1 VVTGTTARAAG
12 QRPAA
17 PFGRRGENMAAL
29 LGLLRTDGPWSR
41 TRLAEMSGLS
51 RATVAS
57 VVDDLASRGLVVL
70 GDRRADGSP
79 GRPGQSVALD
89 GQRLWGLGLQVGG
102 RHVAAVAL
110 DLSGRTVFDRRTAI
124 PEGADNWRGVVE
136 HLAGS
141 VEAARESADEHGAQL
156 LGARIAVP
164 GLVDAAHDLV
174 VTAPN
179 LGWQN
184 LAVADEVTGLLS
196 GPLPVRVANDANLTA
211 VAEHAYGTVA
221 GTPDL
226 VVLTGELGVGA
237 GIVVQGRPLGGA
249 EGYAGE
255 VGHVQID
262 PAGRDCACGR
272 RGCWET
278 MVGFRAVLQVAATG
292 DDPVRD
298 PAVDVEVRVDDIA
311 RRAAEGDTR
320 TLHALHAVG
329 VDLGRGAAW
338 LVNVFNPGA
347 LVLAGYFAPLAPYLI
362 EAMRAEM
369 APRILVPG
377 LGGCRVVQ
385 SALGFTAA
393 ARGGAHLALSS
404 VFADPTW
411 VEVSSGGAR

>member
-1 VVTGTTARAAG
+1 MVTGTTAKAAG
-12 QRPAA
+12 PRQAA
-17 PFGRRGENMAAL
+17 QFGRRGENMAIL
-29 LGLLRTDGPWSR
+29 LALLRTEGPWSR
-41 TRLAEMSGLS
+41 ARLAEMSGLS

-89 GQRLWGLGLQVGG
+89 GRDLWGLGLQVGAH
-102 RHVAAVAL
+102 HVAGVVL
-110 DLSGRTVFDRRTAI
+110 DLSGRAVFQQRMAV
-124 PEGADNWRGVVE
+124 PEGADNWRGVME
-136 HLAGS
+136 HLAGL
-141 VEAARESADEHGAQL
+141 VAAAREAADDQ
-156 LGARIAVP
+156 GARLLEGQIAVP
-164 GLVDAAHDLV
+164 GLVDGAHGV
-174 VTAPN
+174 VVSAPN
-179 LGWQN
+179 IGWQT
-184 LAVADEVTGLLS
+184 LAVADEVSAHLDR
-196 GPLPVRVANDANLTA
+196 PLPIRVANDANLTA
-211 VAEHAYGTVA
+211 IAEHAYGTVA
-221 GTPDL
+221 GTPDI

-237 GIVVQGRPLGGA
+237 GLVVHGWPLIGA

-278 MVGFRAVLQVAATG
+278 MVGFRAVLHAAAVG

-298 PAVDVEVRVDDIA
+298 PAVDVELRVNDIA
-311 RRAAEGDTR
+311 RRAADGDTR
-320 TLHALHAVG
+320 TLNALHAIG

-347 LVLAGYFAPLAPYLI
+347 LVLGGFFAPLAPYLI
-362 EAMRAEM
+362 ESMRAEM
-369 APRILVPG
+369 APRILAAG

-393 ARGGAHLALSS
+393 AQGGAHLALSS
-404 VFADPTW
+404 VFADPAG
-411 VEVSSGGAR
+411 VQVSSGGVR

>member
-1 VVTGTTARAAG
+1 VVTPTTAQAAGTGRAA
-12 QRPAA
+12 QP
-17 PFGRRGENMAAL
+17 GRRGENMGVL
-29 LGLLRTDGPWSR
+29 LGLLRTEGPWSR
-41 TRLAEMSGLS
+41 ARLAEMSGLS

-57 VVDDLASRGLVVL
+57 VVDELAARGLVVL

-89 GQRLWGLGLQVGG
+89 GRGLWGLGLEVGG
-102 RHVAAVAL
+102 HHVGAVAL
-110 DLSGRTVFDRRTAI
+110 DLSGRPVFERHDAV
-124 PEGADNWRGVVE
+124 PEGTDDWRGVIARFAA
-136 HLAGS
+136 L
-141 VEAARESADEHGAQL
+141 VEAARAAATEERARL
-156 LGARIAVP
+156 LEVQVAVP
-164 GLVDAAHDLV
+164 GLVDSAHGMV

-179 LGWQN
+179 LGWQG
-184 LAVADEVTGLLS
+184 LAVADEVTGHLS
-196 GPLPVRVANDANLTA
+196 ASLPVRVGNDANLSA
-211 VAEHAYGTVA
+211 IAEHAYGTVA
-221 GTPDL
+221 GTPDI

-237 GIVVQGRPLGGA
+237 GIVVEGQLLRGA

-262 PAGRDCACGR
+262 PAGRDCSCGR

-278 MVGFRAVLQVAATG
+278 MVGFRAVLHAAAVG

-298 PAVDVEVRVDDIA
+298 PAVDVAVRVEDIA

-320 TLHALHAVG
+320 TLNALHAVG

-347 LVLAGYFAPLAPYLI
+347 LVLGGFFAPLAPYLI

-369 APRILVPG
+369 APRILATG

-385 SALGFTAA
+385 SSLGFTAA
-393 ARGGAHLALSS
+393 SRGGAHLALSS
-404 VFADPTW
+404 VFADPTG
-411 VEVSSGGAR
+411 VEVSTGGAR

>member
-1 VVTGTTARAAG
+1 MVTRTTAQPAGTGRAA
-12 QRPAA
+12 QL
-17 PFGRRGENMAAL
+17 GRRGENMGTL
-29 LGLLRTDGPWSR
+29 LGLLRTNGPWSR
-41 TRLAEMSGLS
+41 ARLAEMSGLS

-57 VVDDLASRGLVVL
+57 VVDELASRGLVVL

-89 GQRLWGLGLQVGG
+89 GRGLWGLGLEVGRYQVG
-102 RHVAAVAL
+102 AVAL
-110 DLSGRTVFDRRTAI
+110 DLSGRTVFERRDHVSEGIDDWRRVTA
-124 PEGADNWRGVVE
+124 R
-136 HLAGS
+136 LAGLID
-141 VEAARESADEHGAQL
+141 AARAAATEQ
-156 LGARIAVP
+156 GARLLEVQVAVP
-164 GLVDAAHDLV
+164 GLVDSAHGV
-174 VTAPN
+174 VVVAPN
-179 LGWQN
+179 LGWQG
-184 LAVADEVTGLLS
+184 LAVADEVSACLS
-196 GPLPVRVANDANLTA
+196 KPPPVRVANDASLSA

-221 GTPDL
+221 GMPDL

-237 GIVVQGRPLGGA
+237 GIVVDGQLVHGA

-262 PAGRDCACGR
+262 PSGRDCSCGR

-278 MVGFRAVLQVAATG
+278 MVGFRAVLQAAAVG

-329 VDLGRGAAW
+329 TDLGRGAAW

-347 LVLAGYFAPLAPYLI
+347 LVLGGFFAPLAPYLI

-369 APRILVPG
+369 APRILAAG

-385 SALGFTAA
+385 SSLGFTAA
-393 ARGGAHLALSS
+393 SRGGAHLALSS
-404 VFADPTW
+404 VFADPAG
-411 VEVSSGGAR
+411 VEATSGGTR

>member
-1 VVTGTTARAAG
+1 VVTGTTARVAG
-12 QRPAA
+12 QRHAGQL
-17 PFGRRGENMAAL
+17 GRRGENMAAL
-29 LGLLRTDGPWSR
+29 LGLLRTEGPWSR
-41 TRLAEMSGLS
+41 ARLAETSGLS

-79 GRPGQSVALD
+79 GRPGQSVGLD
-89 GQRLWGLGLQVGG
+89 GRSLWGLGLQVGG
-102 RHVAAVAL
+102 RHVAAVGL
-110 DLSGRTVFDRRTAI
+110 DLSGRIVFDRRTAI
-124 PEGADNWRGVVE
+124 PEGTDDWREVVA
-136 HLAGS
+136 HLAGLID
-141 VEAARESADEHGAQL
+141 AARGAADEHGARL
-156 LGARIAVP
+156 LEAQVAVP
-164 GLVDAAHDLV
+164 GLVDAAHDVV

-184 LAVADEVTGLLS
+184 LAVADEVTSQLS
-196 GPLPVRVANDANLTA
+196 SAVSVRVANDANLTA

-237 GIVVQGRPLGGA
+237 GIVVQGRALSGA

-320 TLHALHAVG
+320 TLHALQAVG

-362 EAMRAEM
+362 EAMRGEM
-369 APRILVPG
+369 APRILIPG

-385 SALGFTAA
+385 SALGFTAP

-404 VFADPTW
+404 VFADPTG

>member
-1 VVTGTTARAAG
+1 VVTSTTAKAAGTGRAA
-12 QRPAA
+12 QP
-17 PFGRRGENMAAL
+17 GRRGENMGTL
-29 LGLLRTDGPWSR
+29 LALLRTEGPWSR
-41 TRLAEMSGLS
+41 ARLAEMSGLS

-57 VVDDLASRGLVVL
+57 VVDDLASRGLVVV

-89 GQRLWGLGLQVGG
+89 GKDLWGLGLEVGGHQVGG
-102 RHVAAVAL
+102 VAL
-110 DLSGRTVFDRRTAI
+110 DLAGRTVFERRDAV
-124 PEGADNWRGVVE
+124 PEGTDDWRVVVAR
-136 HLAGS
+136 LAGL
-141 VEAARESADEHGAQL
+141 VDAACTAATAQ
-156 LGARIAVP
+156 GARLLEVQVAVP
-164 GLVDAAHDLV
+164 GLVDGAHGV
-174 VTAPN
+174 VILAPN
-179 LGWQN
+179 LGWQG
-184 LAVADEVTGLLS
+184 LAVADEVTALLS
-196 GPLPVRVANDANLTA
+196 ETLPVRVANDANLSA

-221 GTPDL
+221 GTPDI

-237 GIVVQGRPLGGA
+237 GIVVEGHLFRGA

-262 PAGRDCACGR
+262 PAGRDCSCGR

-278 MVGFRAVLQVAATG
+278 MVGFRAVLHAAAVG

-298 PAVDVEVRVDDIA
+298 PAVDVAVRVEDIA

-347 LVLAGYFAPLAPYLI
+347 LVLGGFFAPLAPYLI

-369 APRILVPG
+369 APRILAAG

-385 SALGFTAA
+385 SSLGFTAA
-393 ARGGAHLALSS
+393 SRGGAHLALSS
-404 VFADPTW
+404 VFADPTG

>member
-1 VVTGTTARAAG
+1 VVTSTTAKAPGTGRAA
-12 QRPAA
+12 QP
-17 PFGRRGENMAAL
+17 GRRGENMGTL
-29 LGLLRTDGPWSR
+29 LALLRTEGPWSR
-41 TRLAEMSGLS
+41 ARLAEMSGLS

-57 VVDDLASRGLVVL
+57 VVDDLASRGLVVV

-89 GQRLWGLGLQVGG
+89 GKDLWGLGLEVGGHQVGG
-102 RHVAAVAL
+102 VAL
-110 DLSGRTVFDRRTAI
+110 DLAGRTVFEHRDAVPEGTDDWRVVVARLAGLVDAARTAAT
-124 PEGADNWRGVVE
+124 E
-136 HLAGS
+136 
-141 VEAARESADEHGAQL
+141 Q
-156 LGARIAVP
+156 GARLLEAQVAVP
-164 GLVDAAHDLV
+164 GLVDGAHGV
-174 VTAPN
+174 VILAPN
-179 LGWQN
+179 LGWQG
-184 LAVADEVTGLLS
+184 LAVADEVTALLS
-196 GPLPVRVANDANLTA
+196 EPLPVRVANDANLSA

-221 GTPDL
+221 GTPDI

-237 GIVVQGRPLGGA
+237 GIVVEGHLIRGA

-262 PAGRDCACGR
+262 PAGRDCSCGR

-278 MVGFRAVLQVAATG
+278 MVGFRAVLHAAAVG

-298 PAVDVEVRVDDIA
+298 PAVDVAVRVEDIA

-347 LVLAGYFAPLAPYLI
+347 LVLGGFFAPLAPYLI

-369 APRILVPG
+369 APRILAAG

-385 SALGFTAA
+385 SSLGFTAA
-393 ARGGAHLALSS
+393 SRGGAHLALSS
-404 VFADPTW
+404 VFADPTG

>member
-1 VVTGTTARAAG
+1 VVTRTTARPAGTGRAA
-12 QRPAA
+12 QL
-17 PFGRRGENMAAL
+17 GRRGENMGTL

-41 TRLAEMSGLS
+41 ARLAEMSGLS

-89 GQRLWGLGLQVGG
+89 GRGLWGLGLEVGG
-102 RHVAAVAL
+102 YQVDGVAL
-110 DLSGRTVFDRRTAI
+110 DLSGRTVFERRDDVS
-124 PEGADNWRGVVE
+124 EGIDDWRGVTAR
-136 HLAGS
+136 LAGLIDATR
-141 VEAARESADEHGAQL
+141 AAAIEQ
-156 LGARIAVP
+156 GARLLEVQIAVP
-164 GLVDAAHDLV
+164 GMVDSAHGV
-174 VTAPN
+174 VVVAPN
-179 LGWQN
+179 IGWQG
-184 LAVADEVTGLLS
+184 LAVADEVSAHLS
-196 GPLPVRVANDANLTA
+196 EPLPVRVANDANLAA

-237 GIVVQGRPLGGA
+237 GIVVQGQILQGA

-262 PAGRDCACGR
+262 PAGRDCSCGR

-278 MVGFRAVLQVAATG
+278 MVGFRAVLQAAAVG

-329 VDLGRGAAW
+329 ADLGRGAAW

-347 LVLAGYFAPLAPYLI
+347 LVLGGFFAPLAPYLI

-369 APRILVPG
+369 APRILATG

-393 ARGGAHLALSS
+393 SRGGAYLALSS
-404 VFADPTW
+404 VFSDPAG
-411 VEVSSGGAR
+411 VEAISGGAR

>member
-1 VVTGTTARAAG
+1 MVTPTTAQAAG
-12 QRPAA
+12 TGRSAQP
-17 PFGRRGENMAAL
+17 GRRGENMGML
-29 LGLLRTDGPWSR
+29 LGLLRTEGPWSR
-41 TRLAEMSGLS
+41 ARLAEMSGLS

-57 VVDDLASRGLVVL
+57 VVDELASRGLVVL

-89 GQRLWGLGLQVGG
+89 GRGLWGLGLEVGG
-102 RHVAAVAL
+102 HHVGGVAL
-110 DLSGRTVFDRRTAI
+110 DLSGRPVFERHDAV
-124 PEGADNWRGVVE
+124 PEGTDDWRGVMTRFAALVD
-136 HLAGS
+136 
-141 VEAARESADEHGAQL
+141 AARAAATEE
-156 LGARIAVP
+156 GARLLEVQVAVP
-164 GLVDAAHDLV
+164 GLVDSAHGMV

-179 LGWQN
+179 LGWQG
-184 LAVADEVTGLLS
+184 LAVADEVSGHLS
-196 GPLPVRVANDANLTA
+196 EPLPVRVANDANLSA

-221 GTPDL
+221 GTPDI

-237 GIVVQGRPLGGA
+237 GIVVEGQLLRGA

-262 PAGRDCACGR
+262 PAGRDCSCGR

-278 MVGFRAVLQVAATG
+278 MVGFRAVLHTAAVG

-298 PAVDVEVRVDDIA
+298 PAVDVAVRVEDIA

-347 LVLAGYFAPLAPYLI
+347 LVLGGFFAPLAPYLI

-369 APRILVPG
+369 APRILATG

-385 SALGFTAA
+385 SSLGFTAA
-393 ARGGAHLALSS
+393 SRGGAHLALSS
-404 VFADPTW
+404 VFADPTG
-411 VEVSSGGAR
+411 VEVTTGGAR